1 MEVNGHLD
9 ILSLLQAVENS
20 KQFLL
25 LRTDI
30 RTENSRWVP
39 LITLI
44 CLNADC
50 FSPLVSLD
58 FS

>member
-1 MEVNGHLD
+1 M
-9 ILSLLQAVENS
+9 QAIENS
-20 KQFLL
+20 RQFLL

-30 RTENSRWVP
+30 RSENNRWVP

>member
-9 ILSLLQAVENS
+9 ILSLLQAIENS
-20 KQFLL
+20 RQFLL

-39 LITLI
+39 LILI

-58 FS
+58 LL